1 MKLTQALAALM
12 SALVTTCCFGLSAMS
27 HAEPA
32 PTGASDIHP
41 LTPRPVE
48 RIRPPAWD
56 AAEQMILWPAGA
68 PGLSDYKPLADI
80 PGWPGSFLK
89 STPAPSLHI
98 WRPRLPNGRTLL
110 VIPGGGYLFVSI
122 ANEGVEIAER
132 FAAQGYLVAVL
143 DYRLPGEGWA
153 GRADVPLQDA
163 QRAIRLLRLHASD
176 YGVRPDRVTVLGFS
190 AGGHLAASL
199 AVSFDEIVYGA
210 QDAADALSA
219 RPDAAA
225 LIYPVLS
232 MEAPLAHAGSRNL
245 LLGGSPSDDLAAKRS
260 PIRHVDDRTPPS
272 FLVHSWDDDTV
283 NPDNVLAWSTAAHA
297 AGRPLEL
304 HLFQEGGHGYGL
316 GIPGSPATVWPDLL
330 LRWLDRQFLD

>member
-1 MKLTQALAALM
+1 MAGVLGSAVPAQAAALQD
-12 SALVTTCCFGLSAMS
+12 A
-27 HAEPA
+27 PA
-32 PTGASDIHP
+32 AVAPRPLP

-48 RIRPPAWD
+48 MERPPAWD
-56 AAEQMILWPAGA
+56 AAETLLLWPQGA
-68 PGLSDYKPLADI
+68 PGLADYKPLAGL

-98 WRPRLPNGRTLL
+98 WRPAHPNGRTLL

-132 FAAQGYLVAVL
+132 FAAEGYLVAVL

-153 GRADVPLQDA
+153 ARADVPLQDA
-163 QRAIRLLRLHASD
+163 QRAIRLLRSRAAA
-176 YGVRPDRVTVLGFS
+176 YGVRPDRISVMGFS

-199 AVSFDEIVYGA
+199 AVSPDEAVYA
-210 QDAADALSA
+210 PVDDADALNA

-232 MEAPLAHAGSRNL
+232 LEPPLAHAGSRSL
-245 LLGGSPSDDLAAKRS
+245 LLGGSPSEDLIARRS
-260 PIRHVDDRTPPS
+260 PLRHVDADTPPS
-272 FLVHSWDDDTV
+272 FLVHSWDDTTV
-283 NPDNVLAWSTAAHA
+283 SPDNVLAWGAATHA
-297 AGRPLEL
+297 AGRPVEL

-316 GIPGSPATVWPDLL
+316 GIADSPSTAWPDLF
-330 LRWLDRQFLD
+330 LRWLDRQFPD